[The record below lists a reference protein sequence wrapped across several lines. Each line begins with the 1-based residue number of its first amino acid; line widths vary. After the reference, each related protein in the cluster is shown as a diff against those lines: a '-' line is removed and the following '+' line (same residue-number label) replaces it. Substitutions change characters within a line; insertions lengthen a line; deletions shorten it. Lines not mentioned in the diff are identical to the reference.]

1 MQKNKEG
8 RNVFYHIRSK
18 GYQLP
23 PNNEII
29 RLYIN
34 CNNGNVAELAQN
46 ILQYNQNGNFYLKLT
61 PNEQNANYSRGEK
74 IVIYCRE
81 NEVESNMQLLHYIKS
96 IRPELFKESERTL
109 PFLQSVDN
117 IVSIARQPVTNQ
129 YVDLYNRNY
138 TIPQSHNAFLANILQ
153 ESYMETAREIARN
166 DPNINYLLDDNW
178 INSRILYMKNYK
190 YINEYYHD
198 YLLKSMEAKMEVL
211 SRKNN
216 IYIDGLNYNRNYEE
230 NTQEQYY
237 ERY

>member
-1 MQKNKEG
+1 
-8 RNVFYHIRSK
+8 
-18 GYQLP
+18 
-23 PNNEII
+23 
-29 RLYIN
+29 
-34 CNNGNVAELAQN
+34 
-46 ILQYNQNGNFYLKLT
+46 
-61 PNEQNANYSRGEK
+61 
-74 IVIYCRE
+74 
-81 NEVESNMQLLHYIKS
+81 
-96 IRPELFKESERTL
+96 
-109 PFLQSVDN
+109 
-117 IVSIARQPVTNQ
+117 
-129 YVDLYNRNY
+129 
-138 TIPQSHNAFLANILQ
+138 
-153 ESYMETAREIARN
+153 METAREIARN